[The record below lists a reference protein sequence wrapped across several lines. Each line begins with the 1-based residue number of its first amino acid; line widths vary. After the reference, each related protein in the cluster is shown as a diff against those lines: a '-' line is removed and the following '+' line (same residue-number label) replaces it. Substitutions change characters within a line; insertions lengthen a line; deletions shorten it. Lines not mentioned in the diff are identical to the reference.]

1 MGSIAIKML
10 QNDVAKFVGLIMG
23 VAFATLLVTNQGGI
37 FASILQQST
46 KAIDEFRDVD
56 VWVMKPE
63 VESIDT
69 GIAIPYVLLGRV
81 RSVTGVDW
89 ALPFYIS
96 GGRLKTEHGLRRN
109 VTIYGVDD
117 QSFFGLPKEMV
128 LGEPSDLV
136 EPESIVLDI
145 AAYRSYFPDQPPRLG
160 DIVEI
165 GGRRSRIVGLCKSN
179 WTGVV
184 YTRLSNALLLE
195 GQPGK
200 MTTFM
205 LVKAK
210 SGSDPEELA
219 RAITSRT
226 GLKAETR
233 ASFSTRTINYMYQ
246 TSGMV
251 EAFGT
256 TIIIGLFVGAVIVG
270 QTFSMFVNDNLKQF
284 AALKAIGVSNYTI
297 LYMLFLQSLLVTII
311 GFGLGAGASASL
323 FGLMD
328 SQESALR
335 GMVIPWYLLVGAAL
349 SDGFIVIVACWVS
362 ARKILFVDPAIIYR
376 G

>member
-10 QNDVAKFVGLIMG
+10 QNDAAKFIGLVMG

-37 FASILQQST
+37 FASVLQQST
-46 KAIDEFRDVD
+46 KAIKEFSDID
-56 VWVMKPE
+56 IWVMKPE

-69 GIAIPYVLLGRV
+69 GIAMPYVLLGRV

-89 ALPFYIS
+89 AVPFYIS

-109 VTIYGVDD
+109 VTIYGVDE
-117 QSFFGLPKEMV
+117 QSFFGLPKNMV
-128 LGEPSDLV
+128 LGEPNDLV
-136 EPESIVLDI
+136 EPESIVLDV
-145 AAYRSYFPDQPPRLG
+145 AAYRSYFPAQPLRLG

-165 GGRRSRIVGLCKSN
+165 GSRRSRIVGLCGSD

-184 YTRLSNALLLE
+184 YTRLSNALQLE

-200 MTTFM
+200 MTTFI

-210 SGSDPEELA
+210 DGCDPEKLA
-219 RAITSRT
+219 EQITSLT
-226 GLKAETR
+226 GLNAKTR
-233 ASFSTRTINYMYQ
+233 RSFSEATVNYLYK
-246 TSGMV
+246 TSGLV

-256 TIIIGLFVGAVIVG
+256 TIFIGLVVGAVIVG

-297 LYMLFLQSLLVTII
+297 LYMLILQSLLVTII
-311 GFGLGAGASASL
+311 GFGLGAGASAIL
-323 FGLMD
+323 FSLMD

-335 GMVIPWYLLVGAAL
+335 GMGIPWYLLIGTAIL
-349 SDGFIVIVACWVS
+349 DGCIVAVACLVS
-362 ARKILFVDPAIIYR
+362 ARKVLFVDPAIIYR

>member
-10 QNDVAKFVGLIMG
+10 QDDVAKFIGLVLG

-46 KAIDEFRDVD
+46 KAIDEFTDVD

-117 QSFFGLPKEMV
+117 QSFFGLPKEMI
-128 LGEPSDLV
+128 LGDPNDLV
-136 EPESIVLDI
+136 EPESIVLDV
-145 AAYRSYFPDQPPRLG
+145 AAYRSYFPDQALRLG

-165 GGRRSRIVGLCKSN
+165 GSRRSRIVGLCVSN

-210 SGSDPEELA
+210 AGSDPEELA
-219 RAITSRT
+219 QMITNLT

-233 ASFSTRTINYMYQ
+233 ASFSTKTINYMYK
-246 TSGMV
+246 TSGMI

-297 LYMLFLQSLLVTII
+297 LYMLFLQSLLVTVI
-311 GFGLGAGASASL
+311 GFGLGAGASASI

-349 SDGFIVIVACWVS
+349 LDGCIVIVACWVS

>member
-10 QNDVAKFVGLIMG
+10 QNDVAKFVGLVMG

-46 KAIDEFRDVD
+46 KAIDEFKGVD

-69 GIAIPYVLLGRV
+69 GIAIPYVVLGRV

-117 QSFFGLPKEMV
+117 QSFFGLPKEMI
-128 LGEPSDLV
+128 LGEPNDLV
-136 EPESIVLDI
+136 EPESIVLDV
-145 AAYRSYFPDQPPRLG
+145 AAYRSYFPDQPLRLG

-165 GGRRSRIVGLCKSN
+165 GSRRSRIVGLCMSN

-200 MTTFM
+200 MTTFI

-210 SGSDPEELA
+210 SGCDPEELA
-219 RAITSRT
+219 RVITNLT

-233 ASFSTRTINYMYQ
+233 AAFSANTINYMYK

-297 LYMLFLQSLLVTII
+297 LYMLFLQSLLVTMI
-311 GFGLGAGASASL
+311 GFGLGAGASASI

-349 SDGFIVIVACWVS
+349 SDGCIVIVACWVS

>member
-1 MGSIAIKML
+1 VGSIAIKML
-10 QNDVAKFVGLIMG
+10 QDDVAKFIGLVLG

-46 KAIDEFRDVD
+46 KAIDEFTDVD

-117 QSFFGLPKEMV
+117 QSFFGLPKEMI
-128 LGEPSDLV
+128 LGDPNDLV
-136 EPESIVLDI
+136 EPESIVLDV
-145 AAYRSYFPDQPPRLG
+145 AAYRSYFPDQALRLG

-165 GGRRSRIVGLCKSN
+165 GSRRSRIVGLCVSN

-210 SGSDPEELA
+210 AGSDPEELA
-219 RAITSRT
+219 QMITNLT

-233 ASFSTRTINYMYQ
+233 ASFSTKTINYMYK
-246 TSGMV
+246 TSGMI

-297 LYMLFLQSLLVTII
+297 LYMLFLQSLLVTVI
-311 GFGLGAGASASL
+311 GFGLGAGASASI

-349 SDGFIVIVACWVS
+349 LDGCIVIVACWVS